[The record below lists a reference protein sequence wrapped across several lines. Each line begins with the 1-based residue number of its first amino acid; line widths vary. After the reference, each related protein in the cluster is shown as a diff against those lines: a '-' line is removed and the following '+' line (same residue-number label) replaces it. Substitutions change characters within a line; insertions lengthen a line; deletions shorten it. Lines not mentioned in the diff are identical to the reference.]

1 MTTATSSSAPARN
14 RLAWRGVDL
23 ITVAMLAVA
32 FGVIFWGFDSFVYPL
47 IGVATAGFPPLAEL
61 TIGVWL
67 LPAVVG
73 GLIVRRPGAALLT
86 ELIAANIELLLGNSW
101 GFGVLASASLQ
112 GLGVEII
119 LAIFLWRR
127 FGLLQAILGGI
138 AAATLEIIVFE
149 WWVYI
154 PDYTWDWR
162 VVYLIAGIV
171 SGAVIAGLGG
181 WALVR
186 GLARAGALNAFAAG
200 RERQGVRA

>member
-1 MTTATSSSAPARN
+1 MTTPTHVVN

-32 FGVIFWGFDSFVYPL
+32 FGVIFWGFDSFIYPVVG
-47 IGVATAGFPPLAEL
+47 IATAGFPPLVEL
-61 TIGVWL
+61 ALGVWL

-73 GLIVRRPGAALLT
+73 GLIIRRPGAALLT
-86 ELIAANIELLLGNSW
+86 ELIAANVEFLLGNQW
-101 GFGVLASASLQ
+101 GFGVLTSAMLQ

-119 LAIFLWRR
+119 LAVFLWRR
-127 FGLLQAILGGI
+127 FGLLQAVLAGI
-138 AAATLEIIVFE
+138 AAATLEIVVFE

-162 VVYLIAGIV
+162 VIYLIAGAL
-171 SGAVIAGLGG
+171 SGAVISGLGG

-186 GLARAGALNAFAAG
+186 ALAKAGALNAFASG
-200 RERQGVRA
+200 RERQGARG

>member
-1 MTTATSSSAPARN
+1 MTTPTHAVN

-32 FGVIFWGFDSFVYPL
+32 FGVIFWGFDSFIYPFVS
-47 IGVATAGFPPLAEL
+47 VATAGFPPLAEL
-61 TIGVWL
+61 ALGIWL

-73 GLIVRRPGAALLT
+73 GLIIRRPGAALLT

-127 FGLLQAILGGI
+127 FGLLQAILGGM

-162 VVYLIAGIV
+162 VIYLIAGML
-171 SGAVIAGLGG
+171 SGAVISGLGG

-186 GLARAGALNAFAAG
+186 ALARAGALNAFAIG
-200 RERQGVRA
+200 REHRGVRV